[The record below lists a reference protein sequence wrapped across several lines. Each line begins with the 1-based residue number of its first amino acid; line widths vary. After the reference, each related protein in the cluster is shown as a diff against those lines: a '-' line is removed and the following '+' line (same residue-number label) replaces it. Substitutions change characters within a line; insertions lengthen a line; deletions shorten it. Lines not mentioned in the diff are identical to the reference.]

1 MATRDVTVTVTV
13 DSFEWDS
20 LCDAAVCAGMS
31 VPDYLAWNVRK
42 IAQRSRPKGSPV
54 LGRRS
59 GLGEEAGETA
69 AWTETFS
76 QRLQDRAE
84 QFRND

>member
-20 LCDAAVCAGMS
+20 LSDAAVCAGMS
-31 VPDYLAWNVRK
+31 VPDYIAWNVRK
-42 IAQRSRPKGSPV
+42 IAQRSRTEQFAGS
-54 LGRRS
+54 RRH
-59 GLGEEAGETA
+59 GGFDDEAGETA

-76 QRLQDRAE
+76 QRLHDRAE

>member
-42 IAQRSRPKGSPV
+42 IAQRSRPEQSV
-54 LGRRS
+54 SSRRR
-59 GLGEEAGETA
+59 GGIDDEAGETA

-76 QRLQDRAE
+76 QRLHDRAE

>member
-20 LCDAAVCAGMS
+20 LCDAAVCAGMT
-31 VPDYLAWNVRK
+31 VPDYVAWNVRQ
-42 IAQRSRPKGSPV
+42 IAQRSRPKGVAVP
-54 LGRRS
+54 GKRGAR
-59 GLGEEAGETA
+59 EEAGETA

-76 QRLQDRAE
+76 QRLQNRNE